1 MEEKEFYSTIF
12 KRKSVRNYESIPID
26 ENLLTEISRFMESL
40 NPLDPEIKTEIK
52 IISGEHV
59 KSLIPQKK
67 SPHYF
72 AVFSETKEGYLTN
85 IGFMMQQMDLFLSAN
100 GIGSCW
106 QGIPKPTKEV
116 LKSSNLDFVILMAFG
131 NSKEDL
137 HRTNIS
143 QFKRKSLDEI
153 TDIKGEEQLLEPV
166 RIAPSATNSQPWYF
180 TRDNEV
186 IHAYCKKLNFLKA
199 KLMAKWNKIDMGIAL
214 YHLTVSVEHQGKKA
228 EIIYD
233 KDIENNPPRGYY
245 YIASVKIK

>member
-1 MEEKEFYSTIF
+1 
-12 KRKSVRNYESIPID
+12 
-26 ENLLTEISRFMESL
+26 
-40 NPLDPEIKTEIK
+40 
-52 IISGEHV
+52 
-59 KSLIPQKK
+59 
-67 SPHYF
+67 
-72 AVFSETKEGYLTN
+72 
-85 IGFMMQQMDLFLSAN
+85 FMMQQMDLFLSAN

-153 TDIKGEEQLLEPV
+153 TDIKGEEKLLEPV

-214 YHLTVSVEHQGKKA
+214 YHLTLSAEYQGKKA

-233 KDIENNPPRGYY
+233 KDVENNPPRGYY